1 MQQRQQNIAEIA
13 AKALDEVEQVEKMIE
28 EKLKTQILM
37 RFKKAVKSILQG
49 LVEEFEKPPNDK
61 NDETIDASL

>member
-1 MQQRQQNIAEIA
+1 
-13 AKALDEVEQVEKMIE
+13 MIE

-61 NDETIDASL
+61 NDETIDASLQALQFVQCEISKIHNRVNDIV

>member
-1 MQQRQQNIAEIA
+1 
-13 AKALDEVEQVEKMIE
+13 MIE